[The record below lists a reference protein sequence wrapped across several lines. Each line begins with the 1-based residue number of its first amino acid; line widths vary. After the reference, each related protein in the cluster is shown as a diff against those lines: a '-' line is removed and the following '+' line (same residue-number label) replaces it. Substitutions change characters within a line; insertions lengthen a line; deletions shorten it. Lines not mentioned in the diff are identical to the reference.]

1 VEADEEL
8 VLLSRAM
15 EVVMDGTYKDDDD
28 DDDVV
33 EEATEDALVVA
44 VAAATFLAAATAAW
58 SSCQLMCLI
67 VFLDCRHRPDC

>member
-1 VEADEEL
+1 MEADEELVVL

-15 EVVMDGTYKDDDD
+15 EVVMDGTYSKDD

-33 EEATEDALVVA
+33 EETTEDALVVA
-44 VAAATFLAAATAAW
+44 VAATFLAAAAAAW

-67 VFLDCRHRPDC
+67 VLLDC